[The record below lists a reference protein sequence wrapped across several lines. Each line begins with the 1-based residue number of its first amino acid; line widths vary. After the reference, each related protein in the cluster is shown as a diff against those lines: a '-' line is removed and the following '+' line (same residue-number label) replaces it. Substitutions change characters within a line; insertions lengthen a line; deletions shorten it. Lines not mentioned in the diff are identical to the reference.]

1 MIWWT
6 CMVEWRHNSDK
17 WWRLE
22 NSLQFLRTRLRWE
35 VQHICFPVHATNI
48 CSSITVYPFGS
59 KCYARCQHPEDNNH
73 TVYSVRASGIT
84 FSSWCEL
91 RLNTKSVT
99 RIEVSLMVLTHI
111 ALYHFYRLY
120 SMLFYSCASLKDSH
134 TFAWCEKWKQW
145 TWMGNHWLMTTTVPS
160 CPSHL
165 ELCPSVQILW
175 RKLYQLYTSAT
186 PPVSSWSAKVHVEW
200 NVRTLKLINLHFGMT
215 GQTYFIVWTFIVWIK
230 SFFCISTGLW

>member
-1 MIWWT
+1 
-6 CMVEWRHNSDK
+6 
-17 WWRLE
+17 
-22 NSLQFLRTRLRWE
+22 
-35 VQHICFPVHATNI
+35 
-48 CSSITVYPFGS
+48 
-59 KCYARCQHPEDNNH
+59 
-73 TVYSVRASGIT
+73 
-84 FSSWCEL
+84 
-91 RLNTKSVT
+91 
-99 RIEVSLMVLTHI
+99 MVLPHI

-186 PPVSSWSAKVHVEW
+186 PPVFSWSAKVHVEW
-200 NVRTLKLINLHFGMT
+200 NVRTLKLINLHLCMT
-215 GQTYFIVWTFIVWIK
+215 GQTYFIVTHCMNWIPFFASLLAFDCLIIEFSISSSDFLSQECMGVK
-230 SFFCISTGLW
+230 SNRYLIYYEKTTHYESDL